1 MFLGESFLS
10 SSQMHDALWPV
21 ADAFTESTLFAIALR
36 RWLAAHLG
44 CEPSREAVT
53 AARDEALRADPVAYT
68 KGLLDAAGVVAILS
82 DEGYPQPPIP
92 AEEFAS
98 TIGAT
103 VHRVTRL
110 EPWILQHRD
119 GSFDDLVSGVESE
132 ATEAAADPNCVA
144 YKSIVAY
151 RTGLDVGD
159 PSSSEAEAA
168 FSRWRG
174 DGWAETREHA
184 KPVRDFLIRRALAI
198 AKANDRPFHFHCG
211 GGDPDINLAYAGP
224 KSIFPLLVDVQDQPV
239 VLVHSGYP
247 WIREA
252 AYIASVLP
260 NVYLE
265 LSELIPWG
273 WGQVEWA
280 LEMLVGTVPA
290 AKLLYGSDEA
300 GEPEAFWASALLA
313 RSALQRVLGGFVDR
327 DYVSVDEAEGLGR
340 LVLGDACR
348 RLHGIGSETRGRPPS
363 GDLPRRQT
371 DRAGGCT
378 SAAISCPAM
387 PSAISS
393 SSDFPRLA
401 DCDTNQITMPE
412 ITETAV
418 KPIIQ

>member
-1 MFLGESFLS
+1 MTDVGLAGVDIVDAHTHPYRLEDLLAKESEGFDTRMMFLGESFHS
-10 SSQMHDALWPV
+10 SSRVHDDLWPV
-21 ADAFTESTLFAIALR
+21 ADGFTDSTVFGIALR
-36 RWLAAHLG
+36 RWLAAHLD
-44 CEPSREAVT
+44 CEPSRDAVT
-53 AARDEALRADPVAYT
+53 RARDAALRADPVAYT

-82 DEGYPQPPIP
+82 DEGFPQPPIL

-110 EPWILQHRD
+110 EPWILHHRD
-119 GSFDDLVSGVESE
+119 GSFDDLVAGVEAE
-132 ATEAAADPNCVA
+132 ATQAAADPNCLA

-159 PSSSEAEAA
+159 PSSSDAEAGFA
-168 FSRWRG
+168 RWRD

-224 KSIFPLLVDVQDQPV
+224 ASIFPLLVDVQDQPV

-247 WIREA
+247 WVREA
-252 AYIASVLP
+252 AYVASVLP

-300 GEPEAFWASALLA
+300 GEPEAFWASALLV
-313 RSALQRVLGGFVDR
+313 RSTLERVLGRFVER
-327 DYVSVDEAEGLGR
+327 DYVSTDEAERLGR

-348 RLHGIGSETRGRPPS
+348 RLHGFGT
-363 GDLPRRQT
+363 T
-371 DRAGGCT
+371 
-378 SAAISCPAM
+378 
-387 PSAISS
+387 
-393 SSDFPRLA
+393 
-401 DCDTNQITMPE
+401 
-412 ITETAV
+412 
-418 KPIIQ
+418 

>member
-1 MFLGESFLS
+1 M
-10 SSQMHDALWPV
+10 
-21 ADAFTESTLFAIALR
+21 
-36 RWLAAHLG
+36 
-44 CEPSREAVT
+44 
-53 AARDEALRADPVAYT
+53 
-68 KGLLDAAGVVAILS
+68 DAAGVVAVLS

-92 AEEFAS
+92 ANEFAA
-98 TIGAT
+98 TIGVT

-119 GSFDDLVSGVESE
+119 GTFDELVSGVETE
-132 ATEAAADPNCVA
+132 AERAAADPNCVA

-151 RTGLDVGD
+151 RTGLDIGD
-159 PSSSEAEAA
+159 PDPSTAREAFE
-168 FSRWRG
+168 RWRG
-174 DGWAETREHA
+174 DDWTETREHA
-184 KPVRDFLIRRALAI
+184 KPVRDFLIHRTLAV

-211 GGDPDINLAYAGP
+211 GGDPDINLAHADP
-224 KSIFPLLVDVQDQPV
+224 VSMFPFLVDVQDQPI

-247 WIREA
+247 WVREA
-252 AYIASVLP
+252 AYVASVLP

-327 DYVSVDEAEGLGR
+327 DYVSRDEAERLGR

-348 RLHGIGSETRGRPPS
+348 RLHGIG
-363 GDLPRRQT
+363 
-371 DRAGGCT
+371 A
-378 SAAISCPAM
+378 
-387 PSAISS
+387 
-393 SSDFPRLA
+393 
-401 DCDTNQITMPE
+401 
-412 ITETAV
+412 
-418 KPIIQ
+418 